1 MISIA
6 VEVNVEFR
14 GESISL
20 IGKEGEG
27 FMADL
32 LKEVSFGLSYPDES
46 GLWWGECIRQTV
58 WSCGRACGVGDIG
71 GLLLVGL
78 LWGRGGG
85 GPQTLAVFPQVPGRP
100 AGARKDRCT
109 PCYIHVTV
117 SLRQNP
123 QLL

>member
-1 MISIA
+1 MIGIA

-32 LKEVSFGLSYPDES
+32 LKEVSSGLSYPDEPS
-46 GLWWGECIRQTV
+46 LWWGECIRQMV
-58 WSCGRACGVGDIG
+58 WSCGRACGGDIG
-71 GLLLVGL
+71 GLPLVGL

-85 GPQTLAVFPQVPGRP
+85 GPEKG
-100 AGARKDRCT
+100 
-109 PCYIHVTV
+109 
-117 SLRQNP
+117 
-123 QLL
+123 